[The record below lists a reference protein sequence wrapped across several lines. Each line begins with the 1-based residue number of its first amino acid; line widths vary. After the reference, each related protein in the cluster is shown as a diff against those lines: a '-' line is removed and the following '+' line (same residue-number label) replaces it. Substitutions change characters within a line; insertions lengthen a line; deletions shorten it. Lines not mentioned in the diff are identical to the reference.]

1 MSDSEPVKTH
11 IPCHLCGSSDA
22 GALYTDGHFHCFSCR
37 QTEHA
42 YDGEHAHEVVTH
54 MKPTHPKPTPVHVSS
69 RLDDMLNGLTCGVL
83 AERKISAAVVEKFG
97 VRIDNVN
104 DRHLYPYRNSDGVLI
119 GVKSRYSRNKTFSWD
134 GSGQTALFGMH
145 LFPGGG
151 KTITICEGEID
162 TMAAHQ
168 MNGAKWPTVGM
179 PSATGV
185 KAVKENLEYLNTFEE
200 IYLAFDNDDAGKRAT
215 EDVANL
221 FEPNKCKVV
230 NLAPLKDVGE
240 YLAGGK
246 VEDYTRRWWNAQ
258 PFTPEG
264 IVRGSSLW
272 DLVSTDDDTPS
283 VEYPYT
289 GLQEMTYGIR
299 VGELVTL
306 TAGSGLGKS
315 AVVREL
321 MYHLLNVTEDNI
333 GCMFL
338 EESTKRSALGF
349 MSMAANKPLH
359 LPDTEKTPE
368 ELRLAF
374 DQTLG
379 TDRIFLYDSFGSNT
393 LENII
398 GRVRHMAKAMDCKY
412 IVLDHLSI
420 VVSSQENGDERK
432 AIDEIVTKLRMLV
445 QELRISLIMVSH
457 LRRPQGQGHE
467 DGAATSLSQLRGSA
481 AIAQLS
487 DMVIGLERNGQAENE
502 VLRNTTT
509 VRVLKNRFSG
519 ITGPAT
525 YLYYDKTT
533 GRLTETGEPGQNGH
547 HDDTPVSDNS
557 PLADFTADFTI
568 EPRTA

>member
-22 GALYTDGHFHCFSCR
+22 GAIYTDGHFHCFSCR

-42 YDGEHAHEVVTH
+42 YDGGHAHEVVTH
-54 MKPTHPKPTPVHVSS
+54 MEPTHQKPRLVHDSS
-69 RLDDMLNGLTCGVL
+69 RLEDMLNGLTCGVL
-83 AERKISAAVVEKFG
+83 ADRKISAAVVEKFG

-104 DRHLYPYRNSDGVLI
+104 DRQLYPYRNGDGALI
-119 GVKSRYSRNKTFSWD
+119 GVKTRYSRNKTFSWD
-134 GSGQTALFGMH
+134 GNGQTALFGMH

-168 MNGAKWPTVGM
+168 MNGSKWPTVGM

-200 IYLAFDNDDAGKRAT
+200 IYLAFDHDDAGKRAT

-240 YLAGGK
+240 YLAEGK

-272 DLVSTDDDTPS
+272 ELVSTEDDTPS
-283 VEYPYT
+283 VPYPYD

-333 GCMFL
+333 GCLFL
-338 EESTKRSALGF
+338 EESTKRSGLGF

-359 LPDTEKTPE
+359 LPDTEKTLE
-368 ELRLAF
+368 ELRLSF

-379 TDRIFLYDSFGSNT
+379 TDRIFLYDSFGSNS

-432 AIDEIVTKLRMLV
+432 AIDEIVTKLRMLI

-487 DMVIGLERNGQAENE
+487 DMVIGLERNGQHENE
-502 VLRNTTT
+502 VMRNTTT

-533 GRLTETGEPGQNGH
+533 GRLTETGEPGHG
-547 HDDTPVSDNS
+547 DTPVFDNS
-557 PLADFTADFTI
+557 PLADFTA
-568 EPRTA
+568 

>member
-22 GALYTDGHFHCFSCR
+22 GAIYTDGHFHCFSCR

-42 YDGEHAHEVVTH
+42 YDGEHAHEVVNH
-54 MKPTHPKPTPVHVSS
+54 MKPTHPKPRLVHDSS
-69 RLDDMLNGLTCGVL
+69 RLDEMLNGLTCGVL
-83 AERKISAAVVEKFG
+83 ADRKISAAVVEKFG

-104 DRHLYPYRNSDGVLI
+104 DRQLYPYRNGDGALI
-119 GVKSRYSRNKTFSWD
+119 GVKTRYSRNKTFSWD
-134 GSGQTALFGMH
+134 GNGQTVLFGMH

-168 MNGAKWPTVGM
+168 MNGSKWPTVGM
-179 PSATGV
+179 PSATGI
-185 KAVKENLEYLNTFEE
+185 KAVKDNLEYLNTFEE

-230 NLAPLKDVGE
+230 NLAPMKDVGE
-240 YLAGGK
+240 YLAEGK

-283 VEYPYT
+283 VPYPYD

-338 EESTKRSALGF
+338 EESTKRSGLGF

-432 AIDEIVTKLRMLV
+432 AIDEIVTRLRMLI

-502 VLRNTTT
+502 VMRNTTT

-533 GRLTETGEPGQNGH
+533 GRLTETGEPGQ
-547 HDDTPVSDNS
+547 DDTPVFDNS
-557 PLADFTADFTI
+557 PLADFTS
-568 EPRTA
+568 

>member
-22 GALYTDGHFHCFSCR
+22 GAIYTDGHFHCFSCR

-42 YDGEHAHEVVTH
+42 YDGEHAHEVVNH
-54 MKPTHPKPTPVHVSS
+54 MKPTNPKPRLVHDSS
-69 RLDDMLNGLTCGVL
+69 RLNEMLNGLTCSLL
-83 AERKISAAVVEKFG
+83 ADRKISAAVVEKFG

-104 DRHLYPYRNSDGVLI
+104 DRHLYPYRNGDGALI
-119 GVKSRYSRNKTFSWD
+119 GVKTRYSRNKTFSWD
-134 GSGQTALFGMH
+134 GNGQTVLFGMH

-168 MNGAKWPTVGM
+168 MNGSKWPTVGM
-179 PSATGV
+179 PSATGI
-185 KAVKENLEYLNTFEE
+185 KAVKDNLEYLNTFEE

-240 YLAGGK
+240 YLAEGK

-283 VEYPYT
+283 VPYPYD

-374 DQTLG
+374 DQVLG
-379 TDRIFLYDSFGSNT
+379 TDRIFLYDSFGSNS

-533 GRLTETGEPGQNGH
+533 GRLTETGEPGQG
-547 HDDTPVSDNS
+547 DTPVFDNS
-557 PLADFTADFTI
+557 PLADFTA
-568 EPRTA
+568 

>member
-22 GALYTDGHFHCFSCR
+22 GAIYTDGHFHCFSCR

-42 YDGEHAHEVVTH
+42 YDGEHAHEVVNH
-54 MKPTHPKPTPVHVSS
+54 MKPTHPKPRLVHDSS
-69 RLDDMLNGLTCGVL
+69 RLDEMLNGLTCSLL
-83 AERKISAAVVEKFG
+83 ADRKISAAVVEKFG

-104 DRHLYPYRNSDGVLI
+104 DRHLYPYRNGDGALI
-119 GVKSRYSRNKTFSWD
+119 GVKTRYSRNKTFSWD
-134 GSGQTALFGMH
+134 GNGQTVLFGMH

-168 MNGAKWPTVGM
+168 MNGSKWPTVGM
-179 PSATGV
+179 PSATGI
-185 KAVKENLEYLNTFEE
+185 KAVKDNLEYLNTFEE

-240 YLAGGK
+240 YLAEGK

-283 VEYPYT
+283 VPYPYD

-379 TDRIFLYDSFGSNT
+379 TDRIFLYDSFGSNS

-533 GRLTETGEPGQNGH
+533 GRLTETGEPGQG
-547 HDDTPVSDNS
+547 DTPVFDNS
-557 PLADFTADFTI
+557 PLADFTA
-568 EPRTA
+568 

>member
-22 GALYTDGHFHCFSCR
+22 GAIYTDGHFHCFSCR

-54 MKPTHPKPTPVHVSS
+54 MKPTHPKPRLVHDSS
-69 RLDDMLNGLTCGVL
+69 RLEDMLNGLTCSVL
-83 AERKISAAVVEKFG
+83 ADRKISAAVVEKFG

-104 DRHLYPYRNSDGVLI
+104 DRQLYPYRNGDGALI
-119 GVKSRYSRNKTFSWD
+119 GVKTRYSRNKTFSWD
-134 GSGQTALFGMH
+134 GNGQTALFGMH

-168 MNGAKWPTVGM
+168 MNGSKWPTVGM
-179 PSATGV
+179 PSATGI
-185 KAVKENLEYLNTFEE
+185 KAVKDNLEYLNTFEE

-230 NLAPLKDVGE
+230 NLAPMKDVGE
-240 YLAGGK
+240 YLAAGK

-283 VEYPYT
+283 VPYPYD

-321 MYHLLNVTEDNI
+321 MYHLLNVTKDNI

-379 TDRIFLYDSFGSNT
+379 TDRIFLYDSFGSNS

-432 AIDEIVTKLRMLV
+432 AIDEIVTRLRMLI

-502 VLRNTTT
+502 VMRNTTT

-533 GRLTETGEPGQNGH
+533 GRLTETGEPGQG
-547 HDDTPVSDNS
+547 DTPVFDNS
-557 PLADFTADFTI
+557 PLADFTA
-568 EPRTA
+568 

>member
-22 GALYTDGHFHCFSCR
+22 GAIYTDGHFHCFSCR

-42 YDGEHAHEVVTH
+42 YDGEHAHEVVNH
-54 MKPTHPKPTPVHVSS
+54 MKPTHPKPRLVHDSS
-69 RLDDMLNGLTCGVL
+69 RLDEMLNGLTCSLL
-83 AERKISAAVVEKFG
+83 ADRKISAAVVEKFG

-104 DRHLYPYRNSDGVLI
+104 DRHLYPYRNGDGALI
-119 GVKSRYSRNKTFSWD
+119 GVKTRYSRNKTFSWD
-134 GSGQTALFGMH
+134 GNGQTVLFGMH

-168 MNGAKWPTVGM
+168 MNGSKWPTVGM
-179 PSATGV
+179 PSATGI
-185 KAVKENLEYLNTFEE
+185 KAVKDNLEYLNTFEE

-240 YLAGGK
+240 YLAEGK

-283 VEYPYT
+283 VSYPYD

-379 TDRIFLYDSFGSNT
+379 TDRIFLYDSFGSNS

-487 DMVIGLERNGQAENE
+487 DMVIGLERNGQHENE
-502 VLRNTTT
+502 VMRNTTT

-533 GRLTETGEPGQNGH
+533 GRLTETGEPGQG
-547 HDDTPVSDNS
+547 DTPVFDNS
-557 PLADFTADFTI
+557 PLADFTA
-568 EPRTA
+568 

>member
-22 GALYTDGHFHCFSCR
+22 GAIYTDGHFHCFSCR

-42 YDGEHAHEVVTH
+42 YDGEHAHEVVNH
-54 MKPTHPKPTPVHVSS
+54 MKPTNPKPRLVHDSS
-69 RLDDMLNGLTCGVL
+69 RLDEMLNGLTCSVL
-83 AERKISAAVVEKFG
+83 ADRKISAAVVEKFG

-104 DRHLYPYRNSDGVLI
+104 DRQLYPYRNGDGALI
-119 GVKSRYSRNKTFSWD
+119 GVKTRYSRNKTFSWD
-134 GSGQTALFGMH
+134 GNGQTVLFGMH

-168 MNGAKWPTVGM
+168 MNGSKWPTVGM
-179 PSATGV
+179 PSATGI
-185 KAVKENLEYLNTFEE
+185 KAVKDNLEYLNTFEE

-230 NLAPLKDVGE
+230 NLAPLKDVGD
-240 YLAGGK
+240 YLSQSK

-283 VEYPYT
+283 VSYPYD

-379 TDRIFLYDSFGSNT
+379 TDRIFLYDSFGSNS

-487 DMVIGLERNGQAENE
+487 DMVIGLERNGQHENE
-502 VLRNTTT
+502 VMRNTTT

-533 GRLTETGEPGQNGH
+533 GRLTETGEPGQ
-547 HDDTPVSDNS
+547 DDTPVFDNS
-557 PLADFTADFTI
+557 PLADFTS
-568 EPRTA
+568 

>member
-22 GALYTDGHFHCFSCR
+22 GAIYTDGHFHCFSCR

-42 YDGEHAHEVVTH
+42 YDGEHAHEVVNH
-54 MKPTHPKPTPVHVSS
+54 MKPTHPKPRLVHDSS
-69 RLDDMLNGLTCGVL
+69 RLDEMLNGLTCGVL
-83 AERKISAAVVEKFG
+83 ADRKISAAVVEKFG

-104 DRHLYPYRNSDGVLI
+104 DRHLYPYRNGDGALI
-119 GVKSRYSRNKTFSWD
+119 GVKTRYSRNKTFSWD
-134 GSGQTALFGMH
+134 GNGQTVLFGMH

-168 MNGAKWPTVGM
+168 MNGSKWPTVGM
-179 PSATGV
+179 PSATGI
-185 KAVKENLEYLNTFEE
+185 KAVKDNLEYLNTFEE

-240 YLAGGK
+240 YLAEGK

-283 VEYPYT
+283 VSYPYD

-379 TDRIFLYDSFGSNT
+379 TDRIFLYDSFGSNS

-533 GRLTETGEPGQNGH
+533 GRLTETGEPGQG
-547 HDDTPVSDNS
+547 DTPVFDNS
-557 PLADFTADFTI
+557 PLADFTA
-568 EPRTA
+568 

>member
-1 MSDSEPVKTH
+1 
-11 IPCHLCGSSDA
+11 
-22 GALYTDGHFHCFSCR
+22 
-37 QTEHA
+37 
-42 YDGEHAHEVVTH
+42 
-54 MKPTHPKPTPVHVSS
+54 
-69 RLDDMLNGLTCGVL
+69 
-83 AERKISAAVVEKFG
+83 
-97 VRIDNVN
+97 
-104 DRHLYPYRNSDGVLI
+104 
-119 GVKSRYSRNKTFSWD
+119 
-134 GSGQTALFGMH
+134 MH

-168 MNGAKWPTVGM
+168 MNGSKWPTVGM

-240 YLAGGK
+240 YLAEGK

-258 PFTPEG
+258 GFTPEG
-264 IVRGSSLW
+264 IRRGSSLW
-272 DLVSTDDDTPS
+272 DEIMKEDDTPS
-283 VEYPYT
+283 VPYPYQ

-299 VGELVTL
+299 VGELITL

-321 MYHLLNVTEDNI
+321 MYHILNITDENI
-333 GCMFL
+333 GCLFL
-338 EESTKRSALGF
+338 EEDIKRSALGF
-349 MSMAANKPLH
+349 MSMAADKPLH
-359 LPDTEKTPE
+359 LPDHGVSREDMRK
-368 ELRLAF
+368 AF
-374 DQTLG
+374 DATLDS
-379 TDRIFLYDSFGSNT
+379 DRVFFYEFFGSSN

-398 GRVRHMAKAMDCKY
+398 GRIRHMAKALDCKY

-420 VVSSQENGDERK
+420 IVSSQENGDERK
-432 AIDEIVTKLRMLV
+432 AIDEIVTKLRTLI

-487 DMVIGLERNGQAENE
+487 DMVIGLERNGQHENE
-502 VLRNTTT
+502 TMRNTTT

-533 GRLTETGEPGQNGH
+533 GRLTETGEPGQ
-547 HDDTPVSDNS
+547 DDTPVFDNS
-557 PLADFTADFTI
+557 PLADFTS
-568 EPRTA
+568 

>member
-22 GALYTDGHFHCFSCR
+22 GAIYTDGHFHCFSCR

-54 MKPTHPKPTPVHVSS
+54 MKPTHPKPRLVHDSS
-69 RLDDMLNGLTCGVL
+69 RLEDMLNGLTCGVL
-83 AERKISAAVVEKFG
+83 ADRKISAAVVEKFG

-104 DRHLYPYRNSDGVLI
+104 DRHLYPYRNGDGALI
-119 GVKSRYSRNKTFSWD
+119 GVKTRYSRNKTFSWD
-134 GSGQTALFGMH
+134 GNGQTALFGMH

-168 MNGAKWPTVGM
+168 MNGSKWPTVGM

-200 IYLAFDNDDAGKRAT
+200 IYLAFDHDDAGKRAT

-240 YLAGGK
+240 YLAEGK

-272 DLVSTDDDTPS
+272 ELVSTEDDTPS
-283 VEYPYT
+283 VPYPYT

-333 GCMFL
+333 GCLFL
-338 EESTKRSALGF
+338 EESTKRSGLGF

-359 LPDTEKTPE
+359 LPDTEKTLE
-368 ELRLAF
+368 ELRLSF

-379 TDRIFLYDSFGSNT
+379 TDRIFLYDSFGSNS

-432 AIDEIVTKLRMLV
+432 AIDEIVTKLRMLI

-533 GRLTETGEPGQNGH
+533 GRLTEVGEPGQG
-547 HDDTPVSDNS
+547 DTPVFDNS
-557 PLADFTADFTI
+557 PLADFTA
-568 EPRTA
+568 

>member
-22 GALYTDGHFHCFSCR
+22 GAIYTDGHFHCFSCR

-42 YDGEHAHEVVTH
+42 YDGEHAHEVVTY
-54 MKPTHPKPTPVHVSS
+54 MKPTHPKPRLVHDSS
-69 RLDDMLNGLTCGVL
+69 RLEDMLNGLTCSVL
-83 AERKISAAVVEKFG
+83 ADRKISAAVVEKFG

-104 DRHLYPYRNSDGVLI
+104 DRHLYPYRNGDGALI
-119 GVKSRYSRNKTFSWD
+119 GVKTRYSRNKTFSWD
-134 GSGQTALFGMH
+134 GNGQTVLFGMH

-168 MNGAKWPTVGM
+168 MNGSKWPTVGM
-179 PSATGV
+179 PSATGI
-185 KAVKENLEYLNTFEE
+185 KAVKDNLEYLNTFEE

-240 YLAGGK
+240 YLAEGK

-272 DLVSTDDDTPS
+272 ELVSTEDDTPS
-283 VEYPYT
+283 VPYPYD

-533 GRLTETGEPGQNGH
+533 GRLTETGEPGQG
-547 HDDTPVSDNS
+547 DTPVFDNS
-557 PLADFTADFTI
+557 PLADFTA
-568 EPRTA
+568 

>member
-22 GALYTDGHFHCFSCR
+22 GAIYTDGHFHCFSCR

-54 MKPTHPKPTPVHVSS
+54 MKPTHPTPRLVHDSS
-69 RLDDMLNGLTCGVL
+69 RLDEMLNGLTCGVL
-83 AERKISAAVVEKFG
+83 ADRKISAAVVEKFG

-104 DRHLYPYRNSDGVLI
+104 DRHLYPYRNADGALT
-119 GVKSRYSRNKTFSWD
+119 GVKTRYSRNKTFSWD
-134 GSGQTALFGMH
+134 GNGQTVLFGMN

-168 MNGAKWPTVGM
+168 MNGSKWPTVGM

-230 NLAPLKDVGE
+230 NLAPMKDVGE
-240 YLAGGK
+240 YLAEGK

-283 VEYPYT
+283 VEYPYD

-393 LENII
+393 LDNII

-487 DMVIGLERNGQAENE
+487 DMVIGLERNGQHENE
-502 VLRNTTT
+502 VMRNTTT

-533 GRLTETGEPGQNGH
+533 GRLTETGEPGQ
-547 HDDTPVSDNS
+547 DDTPVFDNS
-557 PLADFTADFTI
+557 PLADFTS
-568 EPRTA
+568 

>member
-22 GALYTDGHFHCFSCR
+22 GAIYTDGHFHCFSCR

-42 YDGEHAHEVVTH
+42 YDGEHAHEVVNH
-54 MKPTHPKPTPVHVSS
+54 MKPTHPKPRLVHDSS
-69 RLDDMLNGLTCGVL
+69 RLDEMLNGLTCSIL
-83 AERKISAAVVEKFG
+83 ADRKISAAVVEKFG

-104 DRHLYPYRNSDGVLI
+104 DRHLYPYRNGDGALI
-119 GVKSRYSRNKTFSWD
+119 GVKTRYSRNKTFSWD
-134 GSGQTALFGMH
+134 GNGQTVLFGMH

-168 MNGAKWPTVGM
+168 MNGSKWPTVGM
-179 PSATGV
+179 PSATGI

-240 YLAGGK
+240 YLAEGK

-283 VEYPYT
+283 VSYPYD

-379 TDRIFLYDSFGSNT
+379 TDRIFLYDSFGSNS

-487 DMVIGLERNGQAENE
+487 DMVIGLERNGQHENE
-502 VLRNTTT
+502 VMRNTTT

-533 GRLTETGEPGQNGH
+533 GRLTETGEPGQ
-547 HDDTPVSDNS
+547 DDTPVFDNS
-557 PLADFTADFTI
+557 PLADFTS
-568 EPRTA
+568 

>member
-22 GALYTDGHFHCFSCR
+22 GAIYTDGHFHCFSCR

-54 MKPTHPKPTPVHVSS
+54 MKPTDQKPRLVHDSS
-69 RLDDMLNGLTCGVL
+69 RLDEMLNGLTCGVL
-83 AERKISAAVVEKFG
+83 ADRKISAAVVEKFG

-104 DRHLYPYRNSDGVLI
+104 DRHLYPYRNADGALT
-119 GVKSRYSRNKTFSWD
+119 GVKTRYSRNKTFSWD
-134 GSGQTALFGMH
+134 GNGQTVLFGMN

-168 MNGAKWPTVGM
+168 MNGSKWPTVGM
-179 PSATGV
+179 PSATGI

-240 YLAGGK
+240 YLSEGK

-283 VEYPYT
+283 VPYPYD

-338 EESTKRSALGF
+338 EESTKRSGLGF

-379 TDRIFLYDSFGSNT
+379 TDRVFLYDSFGSNS
-393 LENII
+393 LDNII

-432 AIDEIVTKLRMLV
+432 AIDEIVTRLRMLI

-502 VLRNTTT
+502 VMRNTTT

-533 GRLTETGEPGQNGH
+533 GRLTEVGEPGQG
-547 HDDTPVSDNS
+547 DTPVFDNS
-557 PLADFTADFTI
+557 PLADFTS
-568 EPRTA
+568 

>member
-22 GALYTDGHFHCFSCR
+22 GAIYTDGHFHCFSCR

-42 YDGEHAHEVVTH
+42 YDGEHAHEVVNH
-54 MKPTHPKPTPVHVSS
+54 MKPTNPKPRLVHDSS
-69 RLDDMLNGLTCGVL
+69 RLDEMLNGLTCSLL
-83 AERKISAAVVEKFG
+83 ADRKISAAVVEKFG

-104 DRHLYPYRNSDGVLI
+104 DRHLYPYRNGDGALI
-119 GVKSRYSRNKTFSWD
+119 GVKTRYSRNKTFSWD
-134 GSGQTALFGMH
+134 GNGQTVLFGMH

-168 MNGAKWPTVGM
+168 MNGSKWPTVGM
-179 PSATGV
+179 PSATGI
-185 KAVKENLEYLNTFEE
+185 KAVKDNLEYLNTFEE

-230 NLAPLKDVGE
+230 NLAPLKDVGD
-240 YLAGGK
+240 YLSQSK

-283 VEYPYT
+283 VSYPYD

-467 DGAATSLSQLRGSA
+467 DGAVTSLSQLRGSA

-533 GRLTETGEPGQNGH
+533 GRLTETGEPGQG
-547 HDDTPVSDNS
+547 DTPVFDNS
-557 PLADFTADFTI
+557 PLADFTA
-568 EPRTA
+568 

>member
-22 GALYTDGHFHCFSCR
+22 GAIYTDGHFHCFSCR

-54 MKPTHPKPTPVHVSS
+54 MKPTHPKPRLVHDSS
-69 RLDDMLNGLTCGVL
+69 RLDEMLNGLTCGVL
-83 AERKISAAVVEKFG
+83 ADRKISAAVVEKFG

-104 DRHLYPYRNSDGVLI
+104 DRQLYPYRNGDGALI
-119 GVKSRYSRNKTFSWD
+119 GVKTRYSRNKTFSWD
-134 GSGQTALFGMH
+134 GNGQTVVFGMH

-168 MNGAKWPTVGM
+168 MNGSKWPTVGM

-240 YLAGGK
+240 YLAEGK

-272 DLVSTDDDTPS
+272 DLVSTEDDTPS
-283 VEYPYT
+283 VPYPYD

-333 GCMFL
+333 GCLFL
-338 EESTKRSALGF
+338 EESTKRSGLGF

-432 AIDEIVTKLRMLV
+432 AIDEIVTKLRMLI

-487 DMVIGLERNGQAENE
+487 DMVIGVERNGQHENE
-502 VLRNTTT
+502 VMRNTTT

-533 GRLTETGEPGQNGH
+533 GRLTETGEPGHG
-547 HDDTPVSDNS
+547 DTPVFDNS
-557 PLADFTADFTI
+557 PLADFTS
-568 EPRTA
+568 

>member
-22 GALYTDGHFHCFSCR
+22 GAVYTDGHFHCFSCR
-37 QTEHA
+37 QTEHS
-42 YDGEHAHEVVTH
+42 YDGDHAHEVVAY
-54 MKPTHPKPTPVHVSS
+54 MKPTNQKPRLVHDSS
-69 RLDDMLNGLTCGVL
+69 RLEDMLNGLTCGIL
-83 AERKISAAVVEKFG
+83 ADRKISAAVVEKFG

-104 DRHLYPYRNSDGVLI
+104 DRHLYPYRNGDGALT
-119 GVKSRYSRNKTFSWD
+119 GVKTRYSRNKTFSWD
-134 GSGQTALFGMH
+134 GNGQTALFGMH

-151 KTITICEGEID
+151 KAITICEGEID

-168 MNGAKWPTVGM
+168 MNGSKWPTVGM
-179 PSATGV
+179 PSATGI
-185 KAVKENLEYLNTFEE
+185 KAIKENLEYLNSFEE

-221 FEPNKCKVV
+221 FEPNKCKVI

-240 YLAGGK
+240 YLAEGK
-246 VEDYTRRWWNAQ
+246 VEDYTRRWWNAL

-264 IVRGSSLW
+264 IKRGSSLW
-272 DLVSTDDDTPS
+272 ELVSTDDDTPS
-283 VEYPYT
+283 VPYPYQ
-289 GLQEMTYGIR
+289 GLQDMTYGIR

-359 LPDTEKTPE
+359 LPDTEVTPE
-368 ELRLAF
+368 EKRLAF

-379 TDRIFLYDSFGSNT
+379 TDRIFFYDSFGSNT

-398 GRVRHMAKAMDCKY
+398 GRVRHMAKALDCKY

-487 DMVIGLERNGQAENE
+487 DMVIGLERNGQHENE
-502 VLRNTTT
+502 VMRNTTT
-509 VRVLKNRFSG
+509 VRVLKNRFAG

-525 YLYYDKTT
+525 YLYYDKIT
-533 GRLTETGEPGQNGH
+533 GRLTETGEPGQ
-547 HDDTPVSDNS
+547 DDTPVFDNS
-557 PLADFTADFTI
+557 PLADFTA
-568 EPRTA
+568 